1 MQATI
6 EMPPEITTCC
16 KVRKE
21 ELAPFLKKKI
31 AIELYREGAVSLGKA
46 AEIAG
51 LERIDMMDT
60 LRQMK
65 VPIQYG
71 VEELKEDIKTLGI

>member
-6 EMPPEITTCC
+6 DMPSEITTCC

-21 ELAPFLKKKI
+21 ELASFLKKKI
-31 AIELYREGAVSLGKA
+31 AIELYREGVVSLGKA
-46 AEIAG
+46 AKIAG
-51 LERIDMMDT
+51 LEKIDMMDM

-71 VEELKEDIKTLGI
+71 VEELKEDVKTLGI